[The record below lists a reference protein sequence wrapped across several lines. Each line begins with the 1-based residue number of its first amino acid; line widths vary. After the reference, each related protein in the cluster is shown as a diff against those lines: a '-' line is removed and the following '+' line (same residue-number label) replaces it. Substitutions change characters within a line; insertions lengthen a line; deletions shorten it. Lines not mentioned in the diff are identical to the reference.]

1 MMNPTMFDPIALEN
15 WYSDDE
21 NSLLLQTELEK
32 YFHLCGWDMKNNII
46 RDGSKDGFKVVILKM
61 KNIIEKAN
69 ANFCETIDQA
79 GCSGRSSAK
88 RQVLRF
94 PLETR
99 PFHCA
104 FAVRLRPDRLLF
116 RQDCWNS

>member
-1 MMNPTMFDPIALEN
+1 
-15 WYSDDE
+15 
-21 NSLLLQTELEK
+21 
-32 YFHLCGWDMKNNII
+32 MKNNII

-88 RQVLRF
+88 RQVRRF
-94 PLETR
+94 PLETGHSIVLL
-99 PFHCA
+99 PSGYDQIVCF
-104 FAVRLRPDRLLF
+104 FDRIAGIPESEF
-116 RQDCWNS
+116 RS